1 MDSQRLTRPTDDR
14 MIAGVISGLARY
26 VEMDVT
32 MLRLIVVVL
41 TLIGFGTTIP
51 LYAILWLIVPATG
64 SAQDTRS
71 VVRSNLLEI
80 KSQAET
86 LFNKS
91 GLRANKAD
99 WKFDPHTGQPIQQQQ
114 QAVEQKPRF
123 DPYTGQPIDNA

>member
-1 MDSQRLTRPTDDR
+1 MDQRLTRPTDDR

-64 SAQDTRS
+64 TAQDTRS
-71 VVRSNLLEI
+71 AVRSNLLEI
-80 KSQAET
+80 KSQAES
-86 LFNKS
+86 LLNKS

-99 WKFDPHTGQPIQQQQ
+99 WKFDPHTGQPLPQQP
-114 QAVEQKPRF
+114 AVEQKPRF